1 MKCEK
6 AQQNIVLVTYGEL
19 PDEQMASLEQHLA
32 ECEACNRELKALLA
46 MHEALAYRPV
56 MEPSPNLLAQSRMR
70 LDEGHQRDHAAINE
84 RRQEADDH
92 KKPDEGWHVIL
103 Q

>member
-1 MKCEK
+1 L
-6 AQQNIVLVTYGEL
+6 N
-19 PDEQMASLEQHLA
+19 HLT
-32 ECEACNRELKALLA
+32 RL
-46 MHEALAYRPV
+46 
-56 MEPSPNLLAQSRMR
+56 R

-84 RRQEADDH
+84 PRQEADDH